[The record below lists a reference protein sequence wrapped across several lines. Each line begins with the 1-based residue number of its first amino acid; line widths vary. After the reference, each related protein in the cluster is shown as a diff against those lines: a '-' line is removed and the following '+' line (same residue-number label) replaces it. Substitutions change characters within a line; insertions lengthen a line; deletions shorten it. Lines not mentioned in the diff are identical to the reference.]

1 MMIHRQRFLSTLSLA
16 AALLPAWAGAASIG
30 PQQDGALGQASLL
43 LKGADAGFSKFN
55 GFDRYAE
62 LFWDGSMDLSVLN
75 GGVAAQ
81 TVYATGNSLRVTFGG
96 TAAPQEAR
104 LALAGTGAELA
115 DPSRRLFETR
125 GAGCTYADWLVDEFC
140 AIDSVSDW
148 LDISDLSVGQALRFG
163 LQGDALASGDAF
175 AQSELALFSHQS
187 DVRWAD
193 LGGGR
198 LLLGFE
204 LDGNADYADW
214 VFLFDGL
221 SLNQPQQDLPVPGTL
236 ALVLAAGLIATQRG
250 RAQGCSAAAQP

>member
-1 MMIHRQRFLSTLSLA
+1 MMNPRQRFLSALSLA
-16 AALLPAWAGAASIG
+16 AALLPAWAGAAAIG
-30 PQQDGALGQASLL
+30 PQQDGALGQASLF
-43 LKGADAGFSKFN
+43 LKGAEAGSGKIN

-62 LFWDGSMDLSVLN
+62 PFWDGSLDLSVL
-75 GGVAAQ
+75 GSGVAAQ
-81 TVYATGNSLRVTFGG
+81 DVYATGSSLRVTFGG

-104 LALAGTGAELA
+104 LALAGTAAELA

-125 GAGCTYADWLVDEFC
+125 GAGCTYADWLADEFC

-148 LDISDLSVGQALRFG
+148 LDIGGLSVGQALRFG

-175 AQSELALFSHQS
+175 AQSALALFSHQS

-204 LDGNADYADW
+204 LDGHADHADW

-221 SLNQPQQDLPVPGTL
+221 SLSQPQQDLPVPGTL
-236 ALVLAAGLIATQRG
+236 ALVLLAGWAATRGGRGQR
-250 RAQGCSAAAQP
+250 RSAPNQP

>member
-1 MMIHRQRFLSTLSLA
+1 MMTPRQRFLSALSLA
-16 AALLPAWAGAASIG
+16 AALLPAWAGAAAIG

-43 LKGADAGFSKFN
+43 LKGADAGSGQIN

-62 LFWDGSMDLSVLN
+62 PFWDGSLDLSALSS
-75 GGVAAQ
+75 GVAAQ
-81 TVYATGNSLRVTFGG
+81 TVYATGSSLRVTFGG

-104 LALAGTGAELA
+104 LALAGTAAELA

-125 GAGCTYADWLVDEFC
+125 GAGCTYADWLADEFC
-140 AIDSVSDW
+140 AIDSVGDW
-148 LDISDLSVGQALRFG
+148 LDISGLSVGQALRFG
-163 LQGDALASGDAF
+163 LQGDTLASGDAF
-175 AQSELALFSHQS
+175 AQSALALFSHQS

-204 LDGNADYADW
+204 LDGPADHADW

-221 SLNQPQQDLPVPGTL
+221 SLSQPQQDLPVPGTL
-236 ALVLAAGLIATQRG
+236 ALVLLAGWAATRGGRGQQRL
-250 RAQGCSAAAQP
+250 APNQP